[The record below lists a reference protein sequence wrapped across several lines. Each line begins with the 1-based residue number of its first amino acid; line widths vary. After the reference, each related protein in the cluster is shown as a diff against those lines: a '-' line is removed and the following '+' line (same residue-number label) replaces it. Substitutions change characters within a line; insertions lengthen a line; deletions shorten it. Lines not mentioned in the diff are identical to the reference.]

1 MVTGITAYKRMPL
14 LYRIIKNGM
23 DVHSKNCTLCVMESG
38 IRVEDRIFENIKMAV
53 DYIKI
58 SGCSVKIL
66 NSSEN
71 PMILIISNAV
81 MKQGARVFFVQS
93 TDCGRS

>member
-58 SGCSVKIL
+58 SG
-66 NSSEN
+66 
-71 PMILIISNAV
+71 LIISNAV